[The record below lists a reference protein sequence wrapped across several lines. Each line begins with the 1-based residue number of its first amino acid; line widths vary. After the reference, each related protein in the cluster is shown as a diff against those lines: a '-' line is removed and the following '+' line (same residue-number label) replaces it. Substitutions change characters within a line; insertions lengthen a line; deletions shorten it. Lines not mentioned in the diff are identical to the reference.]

1 VPALQAK
8 GFTVLNADV
17 KPENA
22 GGIVPFYQPGK
33 DLTAL
38 NQKLSEAGIVASLRT
53 DRKGQNYIRL
63 SPHFYNTDAEL
74 QRVLEVL

>member
-1 VPALQAK
+1 M
-8 GFTVLNADV
+8 

-22 GGIVPFYQPGK
+22 SGIVSFFQAGK
-33 DLTAL
+33 DLPAL
-38 NQKLSEAGIVASLRT
+38 HKKLSEASIATSLRT

-74 QRVLEVL
+74 HRVLELL

>member
-1 VPALQAK
+1 MPALQAK

-22 GGIVPFYQPGK
+22 SGIVSFFQAGK
-33 DLTAL
+33 DLPAL
-38 NQKLSEAGIVASLRT
+38 HKKLSEASIATSLRT

-74 QRVLEVL
+74 HRVLELL